1 MSIHLYMDD
10 DQKVVQT
17 ALTLARAVRDD
28 VPKDWFTRKAVMP
41 SIGET
46 MRSLS
51 RSINHPD
58 VASEVWQFG
67 AYVADILD
75 NDDFDGMIS
84 DYLEVAAS
92 ISEDEE
98 KYDDFR

>member
-1 MSIHLYMDD
+1 
-10 DQKVVQT
+10 
-17 ALTLARAVRDD
+17 VRDD

-41 SIGET
+41 SIGAT

-67 AYVADILD
+67 AYVADIMD
-75 NDDFDGMIS
+75 NDDLDGMIS

-92 ISEDEE
+92 ISEDED
-98 KYDDFR
+98 YYG